1 MSRHG
6 SRGGVRSTTPH
17 RVEII
22 DEHEVFDRSIFTI
35 REARLR
41 FERYD
46 GTMSR
51 EVVRLNLDRGDSVAA
66 LVHDTADD
74 CFVFTEQFRY
84 PAYSNRGPGWM
95 IEIPAG
101 MVDERESADEAARRE
116 IREEVGYGAVS
127 LQPIGAFYVSPGG
140 SSERV
145 QLYYAVVD
153 GGGRTAPGGG
163 LAHEE
168 EDIRVVR
175 LTPQQSLEEL
185 EQGAVVDAKTI
196 IALQWFKGDRSIF

>member
-6 SRGGVRSTTPH
+6 SRAGGRSTTPH
-17 RVEII
+17 RVEVI
-22 DEHEVFDRSIFTI
+22 DEQEVFNRSIFTI

-46 GTMSR
+46 GTMSS

-84 PAYSNRGPGWM
+84 PAYGGRGPGWM

-101 MVDERESADEAARRE
+101 MVDERESAVDAVKRE
-116 IREEVGYGAVS
+116 IREEVGYGAAS
-127 LQPIGAFYVSPGG
+127 LRPIAAFYVSPGG

-145 QLYYAVVD
+145 QLYYAVVN
-153 GGGRTAPGGG
+153 GGGDTSGGGG

-175 LTPQQSLEEL
+175 LTPEQALAEL
-185 EQGAVVDAKTI
+185 EQGAIVDAKTI
-196 IALQWFKGDRSIF
+196 IALQWFKKR